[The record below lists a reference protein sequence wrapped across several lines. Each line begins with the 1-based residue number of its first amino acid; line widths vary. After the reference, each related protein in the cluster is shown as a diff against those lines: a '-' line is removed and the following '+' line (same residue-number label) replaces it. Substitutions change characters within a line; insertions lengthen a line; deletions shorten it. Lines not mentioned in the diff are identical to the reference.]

1 MPMLPFRQQ
10 ALPLGASHAH
20 AALLFAENF
29 WHQHFDV
36 SSENAFCAWV
46 LRRPGA
52 LWQAPARRWGDGGS
66 GRSLCARIGCAGLL
80 PFCYPIRR
88 HAIEQNG
95 MAATLRGRLGPK
107 TLTKWHATERVGIA
121 KTEFRVRCVQRGTT
135 AAATTRASMKRSIVT
150 RSRAI
155 DRRNASRCQ

>member
-46 LRRPGA
+46 AATGCVVASPGPSLGRWRVGALTVRPDRLRRLA
-52 LWQAPARRWGDGGS
+52 T
-66 GRSLCARIGCAGLL
+66 ILL
-80 PFCYPIRR
+80 P
-88 HAIEQNG
+88 N
-95 MAATLRGRLGPK
+95 
-107 TLTKWHATERVGIA
+107 
-121 KTEFRVRCVQRGTT
+121 
-135 AAATTRASMKRSIVT
+135 
-150 RSRAI
+150 
-155 DRRNASRCQ
+155 